1 MTAITKSAR
10 TATSK
15 SSITTKERKKDLKNK
30 IKKVF
35 RAPFLF

>member
-15 SSITTKERKKDLKNK
+15 SSITTKERKKELKK
-30 IKKVF
+30 KKKVF